1 MYKVYSTLNCVYCE
15 LARSALNEKN
25 IEFEDI
31 KLDTDEKKK
40 FFKEQ
45 GFRTVPQIYDDEDNH
60 IGGWDELKKK
70 LY

>member
-15 LARSALNEKN
+15 LARTALNEKN

-31 KLDTDEKKK
+31 KLDTDEKKQ

>member
-15 LARSALNEKN
+15 LARAALNEKN

-31 KLDTDEKKK
+31 KLDTDEKKQ

>member
-15 LARSALNEKN
+15 LARTALNEKN